1 MFDFTDN
8 YPVLSFGIIF
18 GSIIIYYVTK
28 YFIDG
33 KKGVDSQEHYKV
45 LEILK
50 KVIPVEEDYVPVYAY
65 WDQSGRWIKSGKFY
79 AMGIT
84 DDRLYIVPLY
94 IAGEEIGY
102 KESLVITRD
111 SLGKIDS
118 GKPGGGMRFVYLYD
132 KNGKEIFRFTVDIN
146 NTKLDKACPVNITQT
161 EEFHAFFAKLEE
173 WENKGD
179 K

>member
-1 MFDFTDN
+1 MFDFMDN
-8 YPVLSFGIIF
+8 HPMLSLGIIF
-18 GSIIIYYVTK
+18 GSIIVYYVTK

-33 KKGVDSQEHYKV
+33 KKGVDSQERYKV

-50 KVIPVEEDYVPVYAY
+50 KVIPVEERYVPVYAY
-65 WDQSGRWIKSGKFY
+65 WAQSTTWSKSGKYY

-102 KESLVITRD
+102 KESFVITRD

-118 GKPGGGMRFVYLYD
+118 GKPGGGMRFVHLYD
-132 KNGKEIFRFTVDIN
+132 KNRKEIFKFTVDIK
-146 NTKLDKACPVNITQT
+146 NTKLDKAYPVNITQT
-161 EEFHAFFAKLEE
+161 EEFHAFFAKLDE
-173 WENKGD
+173 WKNKGD

>member
-1 MFDFTDN
+1 MFDFIDN
-8 YPVLSFGIIF
+8 HPVLSFYIIF
-18 GSIIIYYVTK
+18 GSIIVYYVTK

-33 KKGVDSQEHYKV
+33 KKGVDSQERHKV

-65 WDQSGRWIKSGKFY
+65 WALSYKTIGKYY
-79 AMGIT
+79 ALGIT
-84 DDRLYIVPLY
+84 ENKLYVIPLY
-94 IAGEEIGY
+94 IAGDEIGY
-102 KESLVITRD
+102 KDSFVITRD

-132 KNGKEIFRFTVDIN
+132 KNQKEIFKFTVDIK
-146 NTKLDKACPVNITQT
+146 NTKLAKSDPVNITQT
-161 EEFHAFFAKLEE
+161 EEFHAFFEKLEE

-179 K
+179 E